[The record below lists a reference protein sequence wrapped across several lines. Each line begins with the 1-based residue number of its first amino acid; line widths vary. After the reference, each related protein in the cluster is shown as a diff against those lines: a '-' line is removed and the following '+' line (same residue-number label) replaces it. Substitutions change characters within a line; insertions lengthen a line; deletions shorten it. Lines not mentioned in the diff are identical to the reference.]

1 MILFL
6 ILLLCLVSYEFPWN
20 FVIKIFQLYSTH
32 PLLFSLTLTTT
43 VLYNPSPWWLSTFL
57 DGLLASIYS
66 LVFWVLAVTFIF
78 LNANMMMAAKSLP
91 LPSVTELFYFPL
103 LNYMALSKTLH
114 KLASD
119 SLFSFQLHYLP
130 PDLCRVPPLLKYSV
144 NQMPCDTS
152 FSWLHMMV
160 FLPSIHGIHRASEKD
175 KAKNRN
181 KRCPY
186 LYRKLD

>member
-1 MILFL
+1 
-6 ILLLCLVSYEFPWN
+6 
-20 FVIKIFQLYSTH
+20 
-32 PLLFSLTLTTT
+32 
-43 VLYNPSPWWLSTFL
+43 
-57 DGLLASIYS
+57 
-66 LVFWVLAVTFIF
+66 
-78 LNANMMMAAKSLP
+78 MMMAAKSLP

-152 FSWLHMMV
+152 FS
-160 FLPSIHGIHRASEKD
+160 
-175 KAKNRN
+175 
-181 KRCPY
+181 
-186 LYRKLD
+186 